1 MEGNTVLHQL
11 MSVRMESNMN
21 GITKNDAFYQETK
34 QRAEDYSDKLD
45 ALQLPKETKLLLGNP
60 RFKK

>member
-21 GITKNDAFYQETK
+21 GITENDAFYQETK
-34 QRAEDYSDKLD
+34 QRTGEYSDKLM
-45 ALQLPKETKLLLGNP
+45 PCSFRRK
-60 RFKK
+60 RSCS